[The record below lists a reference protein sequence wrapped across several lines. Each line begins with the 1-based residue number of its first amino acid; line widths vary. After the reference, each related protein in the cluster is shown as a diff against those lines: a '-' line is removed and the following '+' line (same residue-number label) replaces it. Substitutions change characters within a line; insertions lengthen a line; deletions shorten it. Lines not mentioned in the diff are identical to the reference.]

1 MKLLKNIG
9 ELLAVSSIIVFLIGV
24 ILIVFFHW
32 TFDKEWP
39 PKLVPPEAKEPISN
53 VQEMETLTAYPL
65 TPAEATEI
73 KTLEAF
79 ATNTAVSIEGNW
91 VVQGDG
97 KVAAAKDYVLIYATD
112 KTSAHTRDTNF
123 HNIYLE
129 MNVDVVQLDN
139 QGSYSLL
146 LRRADPC
153 QLYDVR
159 FSNINEKKIQIELR
173 KYFCVDGYA
182 LLNRVEVAVNA
193 YEPYKLSTSIV
204 GGEVVYFSISING
217 VEELKVQDTNDFI
230 WRGDFGV
237 SVENGEVQFLD
248 INVHE

>member
-9 ELLAVSSIIVFLIGV
+9 ELLAIFSIIGFMIGV
-24 ILIVFFHW
+24 ILVVFFHW

-39 PKLVPPEAKEPISN
+39 PKLVPPEVKEPILN
-53 VQEMETLTAYPL
+53 GQEIETSTAYPL
-65 TPAEATEI
+65 ASPETVAIT
-73 KTLEAF
+73 TVEAF
-79 ATNTAVSIEGNW
+79 ATNTSIPINGNW

-97 KVAAAKDYVLIYATD
+97 KVVAAKDYVLIYAAD
-112 KTSAHTRDTNF
+112 KTSAHTRDTDF
-123 HNIYLE
+123 HNIYLV
-129 MNVDVVQLDN
+129 MDVDVVRLDD

-159 FSNINEKKIQIELR
+159 FSNINEKRIQIELR
-173 KYFCVDGYA
+173 KYFCEDGYA

-193 YEPYKLSTSIV
+193 YEPYRLSASIV
-204 GGEVVYFSISING
+204 GGEVVYFSISIND

-248 INVHE
+248 IKMHE

>member
-1 MKLLKNIG
+1 MKILKYIG
-9 ELLAVSSIIVFLIGV
+9 ELLAVFSIIGIVIGV

-53 VQEMETLTAYPL
+53 VQEIETLTAYPL
-65 TPAEATEI
+65 TPAETTEI
-73 KTLEAF
+73 ETLEAF
-79 ATNTAVSIEGNW
+79 ATNTPVLVDESW
-91 VVQGDG
+91 VVQGEG
-97 KVAAAKDYVLIYATD
+97 KVTAAKDYVLIYTTD
-112 KTSAHTRDTNF
+112 KTSAHTKDTDF

-129 MNVDVVQLDN
+129 MNVDVVRLDN

-159 FSNINEKKIQIELR
+159 FSNINEKTIQIELR
-173 KYFCVDGYA
+173 KYFCSDGYKV
-182 LLNRVEVAVNA
+182 LNRVEVAVNS

-204 GGEVVYFSISING
+204 GGEVVSFSISING

>member
-1 MKLLKNIG
+1 MKPPKNIG
-9 ELLAVSSIIVFLIGV
+9 DFLAVLSILIGIVLV
-24 ILIVFFHW
+24 IFFNW
-32 TFDKEWP
+32 KVETDQFP
-39 PKLVPPEAKEPISN
+39 LVVVAP
-53 VQEMETLTAYPL
+53 T
-65 TPAEATEI
+65 
-73 KTLEAF
+73 KTKDVNLEARETQTSTVF
-79 ATNTAVSIEGNW
+79 PLDTPGVTGISPTTTGFPVDESW

-112 KTSAHTRDTNF
+112 KTSAHTRDTDF

-129 MNVDVVQLDN
+129 MNVDVVRLDDY
-139 QGSYSLL
+139 GSYSLL

-159 FSNINEKKIQIELR
+159 FSNINEKTIQIELR
-173 KYFCVDGYA
+173 KYFCSDGYKV
-182 LLNRVEVAVNA
+182 LNRVEVAVNA